1 MLNKSFECVWLSTT
15 KNESF
20 EKQLI
25 VWKRDLKNI
34 NKRKKWEEV
43 MQEISKLWNISNKLM
58 TNMIEEKTNSMGPSN
73 GKKRWNSKK
82 SR

>member
-58 TNMIEEKTNSMGPSN
+58 TNMIEEMTNSMGPSN
-73 GKKRWNSKK
+73 GKKRWNS
-82 SR
+82 RRLR

>member
-25 VWKRDLKNI
+25 VWKRDLNNI

-73 GKKRWNSKK
+73 GKKRWNSK
-82 SR
+82 SLR